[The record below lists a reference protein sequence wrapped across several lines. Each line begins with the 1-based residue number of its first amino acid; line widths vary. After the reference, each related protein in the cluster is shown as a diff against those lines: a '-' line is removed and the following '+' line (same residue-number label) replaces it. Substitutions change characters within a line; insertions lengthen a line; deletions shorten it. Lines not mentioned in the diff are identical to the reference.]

1 MVTGQSVSLH
11 PFDRPHLERTRA
23 WVNDPEL
30 SRLLGRARPV
40 SDDEHEAWFRSLQD
54 SKTSVHFAIETN
66 ADRRHIGNVWLCEL
80 DWRHRTGELRVVI
93 GDSGGLGRGLGT
105 EAIALLCAYGFER
118 LNLHKIRAYVLGIN
132 PRALRSFEKAGFAV
146 EGVLKE
152 DRWDGDRFCDV
163 YLLGRLR

>member
-66 ADRRHIGNVWLCEL
+66 ADRRHIGGRRNG
-80 DWRHRTGELRVVI
+80 RRRR
-93 GDSGGLGRGLGT
+93 DSGQQNPFEYSKRNTSRAPAGIDRRDHGGARRGVSG
-105 EAIALLCAYGFER
+105 
-118 LNLHKIRAYVLGIN
+118 IRKVT
-132 PRALRSFEKAGFAV
+132 
-146 EGVLKE
+146 
-152 DRWDGDRFCDV
+152 
-163 YLLGRLR
+163 